1 MRGPASRG
9 KRTAPSGLLER
20 LCVVR
25 LCRMRGHP
33 MRKTVQRIGA
43 RLAAIICTVLIVV
56 IFRPSL
62 AWGIGIAV
70 MVMLAF
76 TVAFSWLFGERP
88 AELGKQ
94 FGK

>member
-1 MRGPASRG
+1 
-9 KRTAPSGLLER
+9 
-20 LCVVR
+20 
-25 LCRMRGHP
+25 

-43 RLAAIICTVLIVV
+43 RLGAIISTVLIVV

-70 MVMLAF
+70 MVMLAS
-76 TVAFSWLFGERP
+76 TIAFSWLFGERP
-88 AELGKQ
+88 AELGKP